1 MGRTDYVPAPPL
13 SDHVALLWAFD
24 AYGGPHTRE
33 RVLPTGT
40 CELIVTLGDDC
51 PMVLSGAHSKSFV
64 IDVAARPALLGVHF
78 KPGGAAA
85 FLGMPTGELC
95 NSVVPLEALWGSAV
109 RELRERLLAA
119 TTTRARF
126 SILERTLLARLGG
139 ARGHRAVAF
148 ALQAIEMAPHVQTV
162 GRLTERV
169 GLSARRF
176 IELFAGEVGLTPKLY
191 CRVQRFQRVL
201 GMIERNEEVD
211 WPDVALA
218 CGYYDQAHFIHDF
231 REFSGINPT
240 TYVRLNV
247 RQRNHIPLE
256 S

>member
-1 MGRTDYVPAPPL
+1 MSRCSG
-13 SDHVALLWAFD
+13 AFD
-24 AYGGPHTRE
+24 AYGGPHSRE

-40 CELIVTLGDDC
+40 CELIMTLGNGSDC
-51 PMVLSGAHSKSFV
+51 PVVLSGAHSESFV

-85 FLGMPTGELC
+85 FLGMPAGELR
-95 NSVVPLEALWGSAV
+95 NSVVPLEALWGRAAG
-109 RELRERLLAA
+109 ELKERLLAA
-119 TTTRARF
+119 TTCQARF
-126 SILERTLLARLGG
+126 SILEQALLARLGCG
-139 ARGHRAVAF
+139 PRRHRAVAF
-148 ALQAIEMAPHVQTV
+148 ALQAIETAPHVQTV

-176 IELFAGEVGLTPKLY
+176 IELFTGEVGLTPKLY
-191 CRVQRFQRVL
+191 CRVQRFQRAL
-201 GMIERNEEVD
+201 ATIERGEEVD

-240 TYVRLNV
+240 TYVRLRV

-256 S
+256 A